1 MCGIIGYVGHR
12 PARPLLLDGLATL
25 EYRGYDSAGIALERD
40 GRAERLRSVGNLASL
55 RAAVAAADRVPA
67 LAGAGA
73 GVAVAEA
80 AEPTTGI
87 GHTRWATHGRVS
99 EANAHPHDDSTGR
112 IQVVLNG
119 IVENHAELREA
130 LEAGGHEFTSQT
142 DAEAVSQLVGA
153 LYDGDLMDAVRAAY
167 AQLHGHFAFVAMSA
181 DEPGLLVGA
190 RREAPLVIGA
200 GDGEQFIASAI
211 SAFADSTDQL
221 LLVED
226 GELVAMRAEGVEIFD
241 ASGAPVQREPK
252 PFDVAQEAADR
263 GGFATYM
270 LKEIHEQS
278 AAVARTLEGRLVNGR
293 IRLPELGLSDAQLAG
308 LGAIRI
314 LACGTSLHAGM
325 IARYAIE
332 RWARIPVEVE
342 VASEFRYRDPVLPE
356 GTLVIGI
363 TQSGETADTLAAM
376 RLAAQQGATVVAVT
390 NVAGSQATRDADA
403 TLLTRAGI
411 EIGVAATKTF
421 VAQVAA
427 LYLLGLKLADVRS
440 TLDAATLTRLSA
452 ELQRMPQ
459 LIDQAVQRNAQPAA
473 WLGEQLSGSEL
484 FMFLGR
490 DIASPVAMEGALK
503 LKEITYLP
511 ADAYAAGEMKH
522 GPIALIGEDT
532 PVVVAAT
539 GSPLHDK
546 LTSNMEEVAARG
558 ARVIAVVDDE
568 DSPAGR
574 LATHRFT
581 VPAVDWLL
589 SPLLSVVPMQLLAY
603 ELAVARGLNVDQ
615 PRNLAKTVTVE

>member
-12 PARPLLLDGLATL
+12 PAEPLLLDGLATL

-40 GRAERLRSVGNLASL
+40 GVIDRVRAVGNLQSL
-55 RAAVAAADRVPA
+55 RRAVAGARRVPM
-67 LAGAGA
+67 LAGAGFDS
-73 GVAVAEA
+73 GP

-99 EANAHPHDDSTGR
+99 EANAHPHDDTSGR
-112 IQVVLNG
+112 IHVVLNG
-119 IVENHAELREA
+119 IVENHAELRAA
-130 LEAGGHEFTSQT
+130 LEAGGQRFTSQT
-142 DAEAVSQLVGA
+142 DAEAVSQLIGA
-153 LYDGDLMDAVRAAY
+153 LYDGDLLEAVRAAY
-167 AQLHGHFAFVAMSA
+167 GQLHGHFAFVAMSA

-226 GELVAMRAEGVEIFD
+226 GELVALTAEGVEIFD
-241 ASGAPVQREPK
+241 ASGAPVAREPQTI
-252 PFDVAQEAADR
+252 DVAQEAADR
-263 GGFATYM
+263 AGFQTFM

-278 AAVARTLEGRLVNGR
+278 AGVARTLDGRLVDGE
-293 IRLPELGLSDAQLAG
+293 IRLPELGLDDAQLAE
-308 LGAIRI
+308 LSAIRI
-314 LACGTSLHAGM
+314 LACGTSFHAGL

-332 RWARIPVEVE
+332 RWARVPVEVE
-342 VASEFRYRDPVLPE
+342 VASEFRYRDPVLPQ
-356 GTLVIGI
+356 GTLVVGI

-376 RLAAQQGATVVAVT
+376 RLAAEQGATVVAVT

-427 LYLLGLKLADVRS
+427 LYLLGLKLAAVRG
-440 TLDAATLTRLSA
+440 TLAPAELARLCA

-459 LIDQAVQRNAQPAA
+459 LIDQAVQRNARPAA
-473 WLGEQLSGSEL
+473 WLGEQLSSSEL

-490 DIASPVAMEGALK
+490 DIAAPVAMEGALK

-546 LTSNMEEVAARG
+546 LASNMEEVAARG

-568 DSPAGR
+568 QSPAAQ
-574 LATHRFT
+574 LAAHRFT

-589 SPLLSVVPMQLLAY
+589 SPLVAVVPMQLLAY

>member
-12 PARPLLLDGLATL
+12 PAQPLLLDGLATL
-25 EYRGYDSAGIALERD
+25 EYRGYDSAGIALDRGGEVDRV
-40 GRAERLRSVGNLASL
+40 RAVGNLASL
-55 RAAVAAADRVPA
+55 RAAVGAAVPA
-67 LAGAGA
+67 VVGAGA
-73 GVAVAEA
+73 GD
-80 AEPTTGI
+80 EPTTGI

-99 EANAHPHDDSTGR
+99 EENAHPHDDASGR

-119 IVENHAELREA
+119 IVENHADLRAA
-130 LEAGGHEFTSQT
+130 LEAGGRRFTSQT
-142 DAEAVSQLVGA
+142 DAEAVAQLVGA
-153 LYDGDLMDAVRAAY
+153 LYDGDLMEAVRAAY
-167 AQLHGHFAFVAMSA
+167 HQLHGHFSFVAMTP

-211 SAFADSTDQL
+211 SAFADHTDQL
-221 LLVED
+221 LLIED
-226 GELVAMRAEGVEIFD
+226 GELVAVRADGVEIFD
-241 ASGAPVQREPK
+241 ADGRPVTREAK
-252 PFDVAQEAADR
+252 TIDVAREAADR
-263 GGFATYM
+263 GGFDTFM

-278 AAVARTLEGRLVNGR
+278 AAVARTLEGRLVDGE
-293 IRLPELGLSDAQLAG
+293 IVLPELGLTDAELAG
-308 LGAIRI
+308 VRAVRI
-314 LACGTSLHAGM
+314 VACGTSYHGGM

-332 RWARIPVEVE
+332 RWARVPVEVE
-342 VASEFRYRDPVLPE
+342 VASEFRYRDPVLAD

-363 TQSGETADTLAAM
+363 TQSGETADTLAAI
-376 RLAAQQGATVVAVT
+376 RLASELGATVVAVT
-390 NVAGSQATRDADA
+390 NVDGSQATRDADA

-427 LYLLGLKLADVRS
+427 LYLLGLKLAAVRG
-440 TLDAATLTRLSA
+440 TLAQPELERLAA
-452 ELQRMPQ
+452 EMQRMPQ
-459 LIDQAVQRNAQPAA
+459 LIDQAVQRNVRPAA
-473 WLGEQLSGSEL
+473 RLGKQLSGAEL

-539 GSPLHDK
+539 SSPLQDK
-546 LTSNMEEVAARG
+546 LASNIEEVAARG

-568 DSPAGR
+568 DGAAAGLAAHR
-574 LATHRFT
+574 LT
-581 VPAVDWLL
+581 VPKVDWLL
-589 SPLLSVVPMQLLAY
+589 SPILAVIPMQLLAY

>member
-1 MCGIIGYVGHR
+1 MCGIIGYVGQR
-12 PARPLLLDGLATL
+12 AAQPLLLDGLATL

-40 GRAERLRSVGNLASL
+40 GRLDRVRAVGNLASL
-55 RAAVAAADRVPA
+55 RAAVAAADRVPV
-67 LAGAGA
+67 LAGVGAAGA
-73 GVAVAEA
+73 ED
-80 AEPTTGI
+80 AEPTAGI

-99 EANAHPHDDSTGR
+99 EANAHPHDDTTGQ
-112 IQVVLNG
+112 IHVVLNG
-119 IVENHAELREA
+119 IVENHAELRAA
-130 LEAGGHEFTSQT
+130 LEAGGQEFTSQT
-142 DAEAVSQLVGA
+142 DAEAVSQLIGA
-153 LYDGDLMDAVRAAY
+153 LYEGDLLEAVRAAY
-167 AQLHGHFAFVAMSA
+167 AQLHGHFAFVAMAA

-200 GDGEQFIASAI
+200 GEGEQFIASAI

-226 GELVAMRAEGVEIFD
+226 GEIVALRAEGVEIFD
-241 ASGAPVQREPK
+241 AHGTPVTRQPQTI
-252 PFDVAQEAADR
+252 DVASEAADR
-263 GGFATYM
+263 AGYETFM

-278 AAVARTLEGRLVNGR
+278 AAVARTLDGRLTDGS
-293 IRLPELGLSDAQLAG
+293 IDLPELGLTDAE
-308 LGAIRI
+308 LGELRAIRI

-332 RWARIPVEVE
+332 RWARVPVEVE

-356 GTLVIGI
+356 GTLVVGI

-376 RLAAQQGATVVAVT
+376 RLASEQGATVVAVT
-390 NVAGSQATRDADA
+390 NVDGSQATRDADA

-427 LYLLGLKLADVRS
+427 LYLLGLKLAAVRES
-440 TLDAATLTRLSA
+440 LDSSELARLCD

-459 LIDQAVQRNAQPAA
+459 LIDRAVERNARPAA
-473 WLGEQLSGSEL
+473 WLGEQLSKSEL

-546 LTSNMEEVAARG
+546 LASNIEEVAARG
-558 ARVIAVVDDE
+558 ARVIAIVDDE
-568 DSPAGR
+568 QSAAAQLAAHR
-574 LATHRFT
+574 LT

>member
-40 GRAERLRSVGNLASL
+40 GHAERLRSVGNLASL

-67 LAGAGA
+67 LAGAG
-73 GVAVAEA
+73 VAVADA

-241 ASGAPVQREPK
+241 ASGAPVQREPTT
-252 PFDVAQEAADR
+252 FDVAREAADR

-332 RWARIPVEVE
+332 RWARVPVEVE
-342 VASEFRYRDPVLPE
+342 VASEFRYRDPVLPD

-390 NVAGSQATRDADA
+390 NVDGSQATRDADA

-421 VAQVAA
+421 VAQIAA
-427 LYLLGLKLADVRS
+427 LYLLGLKLADVRG
-440 TLDAATLTRLSA
+440 TLDAETLTRLGA

-546 LTSNMEEVAARG
+546 LASNIEEVAARG
-558 ARVIAVVDDE
+558 ARVIAIVDDE
-568 DSPAGR
+568 QSAAGR
-574 LATHRFT
+574 LAAHRLT

-589 SPLLSVVPMQLLAY
+589 SPLLAVVPMQLLAY

>member
-12 PARPLLLDGLATL
+12 PAQPLLLDGLATL
-25 EYRGYDSAGIALERD
+25 EYRGYDSAGIALHRAGRFERI
-40 GRAERLRSVGNLASL
+40 RAVGNLACL
-55 RAAVAAADRVPA
+55 RATVAERTPA
-67 LAGAGA
+67 LVGAG
-73 GVAVAEA
+73 GDEGP
-80 AEPTTGI
+80 EPTTGI

-99 EANAHPHDDSTGR
+99 EDNAHPHEDTSGR

-119 IVENHAELREA
+119 IVENHVELRAA
-130 LEAGGHEFTSQT
+130 LEAGGQHFTSQT

-153 LYDGDLMDAVRAAY
+153 LYEGDLMHAVLAAY
-167 AQLHGHFAFVAMSA
+167 SQLRGHFSFVAMSC

-190 RREAPLVIGA
+190 RRAAPLVIGQ
-200 GDGEQFIASAI
+200 GDGEQFFASAI
-211 SAFADSTDQL
+211 SAFAAHTDRL

-226 GELVAMRAEGVEIFD
+226 GEIVALRAEGAEIFD
-241 ASGAPVQREPK
+241 ADGRPVQRA
-252 PFDVAQEAADR
+252 AQTIDIAHEAVDR
-263 GGFATYM
+263 GGFPTFM
-270 LKEIHEQS
+270 LKEVYEQPV
-278 AAVARTLEGRLVNGR
+278 AVARTLEGRLVDGR
-293 IRLPELGLSDAQLAG
+293 IELPELGLSDAELADLRG
-308 LGAIRI
+308 IRI
-314 LACGTSLHAGM
+314 IACGTSLHAGM

-332 RWARIPVEVE
+332 RWARLPVEVE
-342 VASEFRYRDPVLPE
+342 VASEFRYRDPVIPE
-356 GTLVIGI
+356 GTLVVAI

-376 RLAAQQGATVVAVT
+376 RLATEQDATVLAVT
-390 NVAGSQATRDADA
+390 NVSGSQATRDADA

-421 VAQVAA
+421 AAQVAA
-427 LYLLGLKLADVRS
+427 LYLLGLKLAAVRG
-440 TLDAATLTRLSA
+440 TLEPDALVRLCS
-452 ELQRMPQ
+452 ELARMPQ
-459 LIDQAVQRNAQPAA
+459 HIDDAVQRNARPAA
-473 WLGEQLSGSEL
+473 RLGEQLSAAGH

-490 DIASPVAMEGALK
+490 DIAAPVAMEGALK

-532 PVVVAAT
+532 PVVVVAT
-539 GSPLHDK
+539 SSPLHDK

-558 ARVIAVVDDE
+558 ARLIAIVDHE

-574 LATHRFT
+574 LAAHRFT

-589 SPLLSVVPMQLLAY
+589 SPLVAVVPMQLLAH

>member
-12 PARPLLLDGLATL
+12 PAEPLLLDGLATL

-40 GRAERLRSVGNLASL
+40 GEIDRVRAVGNLKSL
-55 RAAVAAADRVPA
+55 RAAVAGARHVPV
-67 LAGAGA
+67 LAGAG
-73 GVAVAEA
+73 GWGSEP

-99 EANAHPHDDSTGR
+99 EANAHPHDDTSGR
-112 IQVVLNG
+112 IHVVLNG
-119 IVENHAELREA
+119 IVENHAELRAA
-130 LEAGGHEFTSQT
+130 LEAGGQEFTSQT
-142 DAEAVSQLVGA
+142 DAEAVSQLIGA
-153 LYDGDLMDAVRAAY
+153 LYEGDLLEAVRAAY
-167 AQLHGHFAFVAMSA
+167 GQLHGHFAFVAMSA
-181 DEPGLLVGA
+181 EEPGLLVGA
-190 RREAPLVIGA
+190 RREAPLVIGS
-200 GDGEQFIASAI
+200 GEGEQFVASAI

-226 GELVAMRAEGVEIFD
+226 GELVALRAEGVEIFES
-241 ASGAPVQREPK
+241 SGAPVAREPQTI
-252 PFDVAQEAADR
+252 DVAQEAADR
-263 GGFATYM
+263 AGFETFV

-278 AAVARTLEGRLVNGR
+278 AAVARTLDGRLVDGE
-293 IRLPELGLSDAQLAG
+293 ISLPELGLTDAQLAE
-308 LGAIRI
+308 LSAIRI
-314 LACGTSLHAGM
+314 LACGTSFHAGL

-332 RWARIPVEVE
+332 RWARVPVEVE
-342 VASEFRYRDPVLPE
+342 VASEFRYRDPVLPH

-376 RLAAQQGATVVAVT
+376 RLAAEQGATVVAVT
-390 NVAGSQATRDADA
+390 NVAGSQATRDAHA

-427 LYLLGLKLADVRS
+427 LYLLGLKLAAVRG
-440 TLDAATLTRLSA
+440 TLGREDLVRLGA

-459 LIDQAVQRNAQPAA
+459 LIDQAVQRNARPAA
-473 WLGEQLSGSEL
+473 WLGEQLSSSEL

-490 DIASPVAMEGALK
+490 DIAAPVAMEGALK

-539 GSPLHDK
+539 SSPLHDK
-546 LTSNMEEVAARG
+546 LASNMEEVAARG
-558 ARVIAVVDDE
+558 ARLIAVVDDE
-568 DSPAGR
+568 HSPAAQLAAHR
-574 LATHRFT
+574 LT

>member
-12 PARPLLLDGLATL
+12 PAQPLLLDGLATL
-25 EYRGYDSAGIALERD
+25 EYRGYDSAGIALDRD
-40 GRAERLRSVGNLASL
+40 GDVERVRAVGNLASL
-55 RAAVAAADRVPA
+55 RAAVAARVPA
-67 LAGAGA
+67 LVGADAGD
-73 GVAVAEA
+73 
-80 AEPTTGI
+80 EPTAGI

-99 EANAHPHDDSTGR
+99 EENAHPHDDASGR

-119 IVENHAELREA
+119 IVENHAELRSA
-130 LEAGGHEFTSQT
+130 LEAGGRRFTSQT
-142 DAEAVSQLVGA
+142 DAEAVAQLVGA
-153 LYDGDLMDAVRAAY
+153 LYDGDLMEAVRAAY
-167 AQLHGHFAFVAMSA
+167 HQLQGHFSFVAMVA

-211 SAFADSTDQL
+211 SAFADHTDQL
-221 LLVED
+221 LLIED
-226 GELVAMRAEGVEIFD
+226 GELVAVRAGGVEISD
-241 ASGAPVQREPK
+241 AEGRPVTREAK
-252 PFDVAQEAADR
+252 TIDVAQEAADR
-263 GGFATYM
+263 GGFDTFM

-278 AAVARTLEGRLVNGR
+278 AAVARTLEGRLVDGE
-293 IRLPELGLSDAQLAG
+293 IVLPELGLTDAELADVR
-308 LGAIRI
+308 AIRI
-314 LACGTSLHAGM
+314 LACGTSYHAGM

-332 RWARIPVEVE
+332 RWARVPVEVE

-363 TQSGETADTLAAM
+363 SQSGETADTLAAL
-376 RLAAQQGATVVAVT
+376 RLASEQGATVIAVT
-390 NVAGSQATRDADA
+390 NVDGSQATRDADA

-427 LYLLGLKLADVRS
+427 LYLLGLKLATVRG
-440 TLDAATLTRLSA
+440 TLAQPELDRLSA
-452 ELQRMPQ
+452 EMQRMPQ
-459 LIDQAVQRNAQPAA
+459 LIDQAVQRNLRPAA
-473 WLGEQLSGSEL
+473 RLAKQLSGAEL

-511 ADAYAAGEMKH
+511 AEAYAAGEMKH

-539 GSPLHDK
+539 SSPLHDK
-546 LTSNMEEVAARG
+546 LASNIEEVAARG
-558 ARVIAVVDDE
+558 ARVIAIVDDE
-568 DSPAGR
+568 DSAAGR
-574 LATHRFT
+574 LAAHRLT
-581 VPAVDWLL
+581 VPQVDWLL
-589 SPLLSVVPMQLLAY
+589 SPILAVIPMQLLAY

>member
-1 MCGIIGYVGHR
+1 MCGIIGYVGRR
-12 PARPLLLDGLATL
+12 PAQPLLLDGLATL
-25 EYRGYDSAGIALERD
+25 EYRGYDSAGIALDRD
-40 GRAERLRSVGNLASL
+40 GAFDRVRAVGNLAAL
-55 RAAVAAADRVPA
+55 RAAVAERVPA
-67 LAGAGA
+67 LAGAG
-73 GVAVAEA
+73 GVET
-80 AEPTTGI
+80 EPTAGI

-99 EANAHPHDDSTGR
+99 EENAHPHDDTAGR

-130 LEAGGHEFTSQT
+130 LEAGGAEFTSQT
-142 DAEAVSQLVGA
+142 DAEAVSQLIGA
-153 LYDGDLMDAVRAAY
+153 LYEGDLMDAVRAAY

-181 DEPGLLVGA
+181 DEPGLLIGA
-190 RREAPLVIGA
+190 RKEAPLVIGA

-211 SAFADSTDQL
+211 SAFAAHTDQL

-226 GELVAMRAEGVEIFD
+226 GELVALRADGVEIHT
-241 ASGAPVQREPK
+241 AAGEPVAREPRTI
-252 PFDVAQEAADR
+252 DVAQEAADR
-263 GGFATYM
+263 NGFATFM

-278 AAVARTLEGRLVNGR
+278 AAVARTLDGRLFNGR
-293 IRLPELGLSDAQLAG
+293 IQLPELGLTDRELAG
-308 LGAIRI
+308 LRGVRI

-332 RWARIPVEVE
+332 RWARVPVEVE

-376 RLAAQQGATVVAVT
+376 RLASEQGATVLALT

-427 LYLLGLKLADVRS
+427 LYLLGLKLASVRGS
-440 TLDAATLTRLSA
+440 LERDQLTRLCA

-459 LIDQAVQRNAQPAA
+459 LIDQAVQRNARPAA
-473 WLGEQLSGSEL
+473 WLGEQLSKSEL

-546 LTSNMEEVAARG
+546 LASNMEEVSARG
-558 ARVIAVVDDE
+558 ARIIAIVDDE

-574 LATHRFT
+574 LAAHRLT

>member
-1 MCGIIGYVGHR
+1 
-12 PARPLLLDGLATL
+12 
-25 EYRGYDSAGIALERD
+25 
-40 GRAERLRSVGNLASL
+40 
-55 RAAVAAADRVPA
+55 
-67 LAGAGA
+67 
-73 GVAVAEA
+73 
-80 AEPTTGI
+80 
-87 GHTRWATHGRVS
+87 
-99 EANAHPHDDSTGR
+99 
-112 IQVVLNG
+112 
-119 IVENHAELREA
+119 
-130 LEAGGHEFTSQT
+130 
-142 DAEAVSQLVGA
+142 
-153 LYDGDLMDAVRAAY
+153 MDAVRAAY

-226 GELVAMRAEGVEIFD
+226 GELVALRAEGVEIFD
-241 ASGAPVQREPK
+241 ARGAPVAREPQTI
-252 PFDVAQEAADR
+252 DVASEAADR
-263 GGFATYM
+263 GGYATFM

-278 AAVARTLEGRLVNGR
+278 AAVARTLEGRLVDGR
-293 IRLPELGLSDAQLAG
+293 IRLPELGLSDAELAD
-308 LGAIRI
+308 LKAIRI

-332 RWARIPVEVE
+332 RWARVPVEVE

-376 RLAAQQGATVVAVT
+376 RLAAA
-390 NVAGSQATRDADA
+390 AGRDGRRGDERRRLAGHARRRRDAAHPRRDRDRRRGDEDVR
-403 TLLTRAGI
+403 RAGRRALPARP
-411 EIGVAATKTF
+411 EARRRPRRRSPPRSSRASAPSCSACRSSSTSAVAA
-421 VAQVAA
+421 QRAA
-427 LYLLGLKLADVRS
+427 APRGSASSSRAPS
-440 TLDAATLTRLSA
+440 SSCSSAATS
-452 ELQRMPQ
+452 P
-459 LIDQAVQRNAQPAA
+459 
-473 WLGEQLSGSEL
+473 
-484 FMFLGR
+484 
-490 DIASPVAMEGALK
+490 SPVAMEGALK

-546 LTSNMEEVAARG
+546 LASNIEEVAARG
-558 ARVIAVVDDE
+558 ARVIADRRRRGQRR
-568 DSPAGR
+568 PAGSPR
-574 LATHRFT
+574 TALT

>member
-12 PARPLLLDGLATL
+12 AAQPLLLDGLATL
-25 EYRGYDSAGIALERD
+25 EYRGYDSAGIALERS
-40 GRAERLRSVGNLASL
+40 GRAERVRSVGNLASL
-55 RAAVAAADRVPA
+55 RAAVATAERVRVPA
-67 LAGAGA
+67 GS
-73 GVAVAEA
+73 GVALAER
-80 AEPTTGI
+80 EPTAGI

-99 EANAHPHDDSTGR
+99 EANAHPHDDASGR

-119 IVENHAELREA
+119 IVENHAELRAA
-130 LEAGGHEFTSQT
+130 LEAGGRAFTSQT
-142 DAEAVSQLVGA
+142 DAEAVAQLIGA
-153 LYDGDLMDAVRAAY
+153 LYEGDLMAAVRAAY
-167 AQLHGHFAFVAMSA
+167 AQLHGHFAFVAMAA

-190 RREAPLVIGA
+190 RREAPLVIGT

-211 SAFADSTDQL
+211 SAFAGSTDQL

-226 GELVAMRAEGVEIFD
+226 GELVALRAEGVELFD
-241 ASGAPVQREPK
+241 SAGSPVERAPQTI
-252 PFDVAQEAADR
+252 DVAQEAADR
-263 GGFATYM
+263 GGYATYM

-278 AAVARTLEGRLVNGR
+278 AAVARTLEGRLVDGR
-293 IRLPELGLSDAQLAG
+293 ISLPELGLSDAQLASV
-308 LGAIRI
+308 GAIRI

-332 RWARIPVEVE
+332 RWARVPVEVE

-376 RLAAQQGATVVAVT
+376 RLAAAEGATVVAVT
-390 NVAGSQATRDADA
+390 NVDGSQATRDADA
-403 TLLTRAGI
+403 ALLTRAGI

-427 LYLLGLKLADVRS
+427 LYLLGLKLAAVRG
-440 TLDAATLTRLSA
+440 TLAAEELTRLCA

-459 LIDQAVQRNAQPAA
+459 LLDQAVQRNAQPAA
-473 WLGEQLSGSEL
+473 WLGERLAQSEL

-490 DIASPVAMEGALK
+490 DIAAPVAMEGALK

-546 LTSNMEEVAARG
+546 LASNIEEVAARG

-568 DSPAGR
+568 DSPAAR
-574 LATHRFT
+574 LAAHRFT
-581 VPAVDWLL
+581 VPTVDWLL

>member
-1 MCGIIGYVGHR
+1 
-12 PARPLLLDGLATL
+12 
-25 EYRGYDSAGIALERD
+25 
-40 GRAERLRSVGNLASL
+40 
-55 RAAVAAADRVPA
+55 
-67 LAGAGA
+67 
-73 GVAVAEA
+73 
-80 AEPTTGI
+80 
-87 GHTRWATHGRVS
+87 
-99 EANAHPHDDSTGR
+99 
-112 IQVVLNG
+112 VLNG
-119 IVENHAELREA
+119 IVENHAELRAA
-130 LEAGGHEFTSQT
+130 LEAGGREFTSQT

-153 LYDGDLMDAVRAAY
+153 LYEGDLVEAVRATY
-167 AQLHGHFAFVAMSA
+167 HQLHGHFAFVAMSA

-226 GELVAMRAEGVEIFD
+226 GELVVLRAEGVEIFD
-241 ASGAPVQREPK
+241 ATGAPVARQPQTI
-252 PFDVAQEAADR
+252 DVASEAADR
-263 GGFATYM
+263 AGFPTFM

-278 AAVARTLEGRLVNGR
+278 AAVARTLDGRLVDGA
-293 IRLPELGLSDAQLAG
+293 IHLPELGLTDAQLAD
-308 LGAIRI
+308 LKAIRI

-332 RWARIPVEVE
+332 RWARVPVEVE
-342 VASEFRYRDPVLPE
+342 VASEFRYRDPVLPD
-356 GTLVIGI
+356 GTLVVGI

-376 RLAAQQGATVVAVT
+376 RLASTEGATVVAVT
-390 NVAGSQATRDADA
+390 NVDGSQATRDADA
-403 TLLTRAGI
+403 ALLTRAGI

-427 LYLLGLKLADVRS
+427 LYLLGLKLAAVRG
-440 TLDAATLTRLSA
+440 TLAPSELARLGA

-459 LIDQAVQRNAQPAA
+459 LIDQAVQRNARPAA

-546 LTSNMEEVAARG
+546 LASNIEEVAARG
-558 ARVIAVVDDE
+558 ARVIAIVDDE
-568 DSPAGR
+568 QSAAGR
-574 LATHRFT
+574 LAAHRLT

-589 SPLLSVVPMQLLAY
+589 SPLLAVVPMQLLAY

>member
-12 PARPLLLDGLATL
+12 PAQPLLLDGLATL

-40 GRAERLRSVGNLASL
+40 GAIDRIRAVGNLASL
-55 RAAVAAADRVPA
+55 RAAVTAAVPA
-67 LAGAGA
+67 LV
-73 GVAVAEA
+73 GVRED

-99 EANAHPHDDSTGR
+99 EENAHPHDDASGR
-112 IQVVLNG
+112 IHVVLNG
-119 IVENHAELREA
+119 IVENHADLRAA
-130 LEAGGHEFTSQT
+130 LEAGGRAFTSQT
-142 DAEAVSQLVGA
+142 DAEAVAQLVGA
-153 LYDGDLMDAVRAAY
+153 LYDGDLVEAVRAAY
-167 AQLHGHFAFVAMSA
+167 HQLQGHFAFVAMTA

-190 RREAPLVIGA
+190 RREAPLVLGT

-211 SAFADSTDQL
+211 SAFADHTDQL

-226 GELVAMRAEGVEIFD
+226 GELVALRADGVEILD
-241 ASGAPVQREPK
+241 ADGRAVAREPK
-252 PFDVAQEAADR
+252 TIDVAHEAADR
-263 GGFATYM
+263 AGFETFM

-278 AAVARTLEGRLVNGR
+278 AAVARTLDGRLADGEVV
-293 IRLPELGLSDAQLAG
+293 LPELGLTDAQLAE
-308 LGAIRI
+308 LRAIRI
-314 LACGTSLHAGM
+314 IACGTSYHAGM

-332 RWARIPVEVE
+332 RWARVPVEVE

-376 RLAAQQGATVVAVT
+376 RLAQENGATVVALT
-390 NVAGSQATRDADA
+390 NVDGSQATRDADA

-427 LYLLGLKLADVRS
+427 LYLLGLKLAAVRA
-440 TLDAATLTRLSA
+440 TLDGGELRRLSD

-459 LIDQAVQRNAQPAA
+459 LIDQAVHRNARPAR
-473 WLGEQLSGSEL
+473 WLGEKLSRSEL

-490 DIASPVAMEGALK
+490 DIAAPVAMEGALK

-532 PVVVAAT
+532 PVVVAGT

-546 LTSNMEEVAARG
+546 LASNIEEVAARG
-558 ARVIAVVDDE
+558 ARVIAIVDDE
-568 DSPAGR
+568 DAPAAR
-574 LATHRFT
+574 LAAHRLT

>member
-12 PARPLLLDGLATL
+12 AARPLLLDGLATL

-40 GRAERLRSVGNLASL
+40 GRLDRVRAVGNLASL
-55 RAAVAAADRVPA
+55 RAAVASADRVPA
-67 LAGAGA
+67 LAGTGA
-73 GVAVAEA
+73 DANADA
-80 AEPTTGI
+80 PTAGI

-99 EANAHPHDDSTGR
+99 ESNAHPHDDTAGR

-119 IVENHAELREA
+119 IVENHAELRAA
-130 LEAGGHEFTSQT
+130 LEAGGQEFTSQT

-153 LYDGDLMDAVRAAY
+153 LYEGDLMDAVRAAY

-190 RREAPLVIGA
+190 RREAPLVIGS

-211 SAFADSTDQL
+211 SAFAESTDQL

-226 GELVAMRAEGVEIFD
+226 GELVALRADGVEIFD
-241 ASGAPVQREPK
+241 AEGNPVSREATTV
-252 PFDVAQEAADR
+252 DVAQEAADR
-263 GGFATYM
+263 GGFETFM

-293 IRLPELGLSDAQLAG
+293 IHLPELGLSDAQLAG
-308 LGAIRI
+308 LKAIRI

-356 GTLVIGI
+356 GTLVVGI

-376 RLAAQQGATVVAVT
+376 RLASEKGASVVAVT
-390 NVAGSQATRDADA
+390 NVSGSQAARDADA

-421 VAQVAA
+421 VAQLTA
-427 LYLLGLKLADVRS
+427 LYLLGLKLATVRESLEADVM
-440 TLDAATLTRLSA
+440 TRVIA

-459 LIDQAVQRNAQPAA
+459 LLDQAVQRNARPAA
-473 WLGEQLSGSEL
+473 WLGEQLSQSEL

-546 LTSNMEEVAARG
+546 LASNIEEVAARG
-558 ARVIAVVDDE
+558 ARVIAIVDDE
-568 DSPAGR
+568 DCAAGR
-574 LATHRFT
+574 RAAHRFT

-589 SPLLSVVPMQLLAY
+589 SPLLAVVPMQLLAY

>member
-1 MCGIIGYVGHR
+1 
-12 PARPLLLDGLATL
+12 
-25 EYRGYDSAGIALERD
+25 
-40 GRAERLRSVGNLASL
+40 
-55 RAAVAAADRVPA
+55 
-67 LAGAGA
+67 
-73 GVAVAEA
+73 
-80 AEPTTGI
+80 GI

-99 EANAHPHDDSTGR
+99 EENAHPHDDSTGR

-119 IVENHAELREA
+119 IVENHAELRTA
-130 LEAGGHEFTSQT
+130 LEAGGQRFTSQT
-142 DAEAVSQLVGA
+142 DAEAVAQLIGA
-153 LYDGDLMDAVRAAY
+153 LYDGDLEQAVRAAY
-167 AQLHGHFAFVAMSA
+167 RQLHGHFSFVAMSI

-190 RREAPLVIGA
+190 RREAPLVVGA

-211 SAFADSTDQL
+211 SAFAEHTDQL
-221 LLVED
+221 LLIED
-226 GELVAMRAEGVEIFD
+226 GELVVLRADGVEIFD
-241 ASGAPVQREPK
+241 AEGRPVTREPK
-252 PFDVAQEAADR
+252 TIDVAQEAADR
-263 GGFATYM
+263 GGFETFM

-278 AAVARTLEGRLVNGR
+278 AAVARTLDGRLVDGE
-293 IRLPELGLSDAQLAG
+293 IVLPELGLTDAQLAG
-308 LGAIRI
+308 MKAIRI
-314 LACGTSLHAGM
+314 LACGTSYHAGL

-332 RWARIPVEVE
+332 RWARVPVEVE
-342 VASEFRYRDPVLPE
+342 VASEFRYRDPVVPE

-363 TQSGETADTLAAM
+363 TQSGETADTLAAL
-376 RLAAQQGATVVAVT
+376 RLASEQGATVVAVT
-390 NVAGSQATRDADA
+390 NVDGSQVTRDADA

-411 EIGVAATKTF
+411 EVGVAATKTF

-427 LYLLGLKLADVRS
+427 LYLLGLKLATVRD
-440 TLDAATLTRLSA
+440 TLGQPELQRLST

-459 LIDQAVQRNAQPAA
+459 LIDQAVQRNARPAA

-539 GSPLHDK
+539 NTPLHDK
-546 LTSNMEEVAARG
+546 LASNIEEVAARG

-568 DSPAGR
+568 DSAAAKLAAHR
-574 LATHRFT
+574 LT
-581 VPAVDWLL
+581 VPQVDWLL
-589 SPLLSVVPMQLLAY
+589 SPLLAVIPMQLLAY

>member
-1 MCGIIGYVGHR
+1 MCGIIGYVGAR
-12 PARPLLLDGLATL
+12 AARPLLLDGLQTL

-40 GRAERLRSVGNLASL
+40 GRFDRVRAVGNLASL
-55 RAAVAAADRVPA
+55 RAAVAAADRVPV
-67 LAGAGA
+67 LAGAG
-73 GVAVAEA
+73 GGEDA
-80 AEPTTGI
+80 AEPTAGI

-99 EANAHPHDDSTGR
+99 EANAHPHDDTTGR

-119 IVENHAELREA
+119 IVENHAELRAA
-130 LEAGGHEFTSQT
+130 LEAGGQEFTSQT
-142 DAEAVSQLVGA
+142 DAEAVSQLIGA
-153 LYDGDLMDAVRAAY
+153 LYEGDLVDAVRAAY

-211 SAFADSTDQL
+211 SAFAESTDQL

-226 GELVAMRAEGVEIFD
+226 GELVALCADGVEIFD
-241 ASGAPVQREPK
+241 ASGAAVAREPQTI
-252 PFDVAQEAADR
+252 DVAREAADR
-263 GGFATYM
+263 GGYETYM

-278 AAVARTLEGRLVNGR
+278 AAVARTLDGRLVDGA
-293 IRLPELGLSDAQLAG
+293 IALPELGMDDAQLAG
-308 LGAIRI
+308 LKAIRI

-332 RWARIPVEVE
+332 RWARVPVEVE

-356 GTLVIGI
+356 GTLVVGI

-376 RLAAQQGATVVAVT
+376 RLASEQGATVVAVT
-390 NVAGSQATRDADA
+390 NVDGSQATRDADA

-427 LYLLGLKLADVRS
+427 LYLLGLKLAAVRDS
-440 TLDAATLTRLSA
+440 LGAAELARLCD

-459 LIDQAVQRNAQPAA
+459 LIDRAVQRNARPAA
-473 WLGEQLSGSEL
+473 WLGEQLSKSEL

-546 LTSNMEEVAARG
+546 LASNIEEVAARG
-558 ARVIAVVDDE
+558 ARVIAIVDDE
-568 DSPAGR
+568 QSAAGR
-574 LATHRFT
+574 LAAHRLT

-589 SPLLSVVPMQLLAY
+589 SPLLAVVPMQLLAY

>member
-12 PARPLLLDGLATL
+12 AAQPLLLDGLATL

-40 GRAERLRSVGNLASL
+40 GRLDRIRAVGNLASL
-55 RAAVAAADRVPA
+55 RAAVATADRVPA

-73 GVAVAEA
+73 GASSGEELA
-80 AEPTTGI
+80 PTAGI

-99 EANAHPHDDSTGR
+99 EANAHPHDDTTGR

-119 IVENHAELREA
+119 IVENHAELRAA

-153 LYDGDLMDAVRAAY
+153 LYEGDLMEAVRAAY

-211 SAFADSTDQL
+211 SAFAESTDQL
-221 LLVED
+221 LVVED
-226 GELVAMRAEGVEIFD
+226 GELVALRAEGVEIFD
-241 ASGAPVQREPK
+241 AAGNPVAREPHTI
-252 PFDVAQEAADR
+252 DVAREAADR
-263 GGFATYM
+263 AGFKTFM

-278 AAVARTLEGRLVNGR
+278 AAVARTLDGRLVDGR
-293 IRLPELGLSDAQLAG
+293 ISLPELGLSDAQLAD
-308 LGAIRI
+308 LKAIRI

-332 RWARIPVEVE
+332 RWARVPVEVE
-342 VASEFRYRDPVLPE
+342 VASEFRYRDPVLPA
-356 GTLVIGI
+356 GTLVVGI

-376 RLAAQQGATVVAVT
+376 RLAAEQGATVVAVT
-390 NVAGSQATRDADA
+390 NVDGSQATRDAHA
-403 TLLTRAGI
+403 ALLTRAGI

-427 LYLLGLKLADVRS
+427 LYLLGLKLAAVRE
-440 TLDAATLTRLSA
+440 TLADAELSRLCA

-459 LIDQAVQRNAQPAA
+459 LIDQAVQRNARPAA
-473 WLGEQLSGSEL
+473 WLGEQLSKSEL

-546 LTSNMEEVAARG
+546 LASNIEEVAARG
-558 ARVIAVVDDE
+558 ARVIAIVDDE
-568 DSPAGR
+568 QSAAGR
-574 LATHRFT
+574 LAAHRFT

>member
-1 MCGIIGYVGHR
+1 MCGIIGYVGQR
-12 PARPLLLDGLATL
+12 AAQPLLLDGLATL
-25 EYRGYDSAGIALERD
+25 EYRGYDSAGISLDRSGGVD
-40 GRAERLRSVGNLASL
+40 RVRAVGNLASL
-55 RAAVAAADRVPA
+55 RAAVDARVPA
-67 LAGAGA
+67 LAGAG
-73 GVAVAEA
+73 GPD

-99 EANAHPHDDSTGR
+99 EENAHPHDDSTGR

-119 IVENHAELREA
+119 IVENHAELRGA
-130 LEAGGHEFTSQT
+130 LEAGGQRFTSQT
-142 DAEAVSQLVGA
+142 DAEAVAQLIGA
-153 LYDGDLMDAVRAAY
+153 LYDGDLAEAVRAAY
-167 AQLHGHFAFVAMSA
+167 HQLHGHFSFVAMSV
-181 DEPGLLVGA
+181 DEPGLLIGA

-211 SAFADSTDQL
+211 SAFAEHTDQL
-221 LLVED
+221 LLIED
-226 GELVAMRAEGVEIFD
+226 GELVAVRADGVEIFD
-241 ASGAPVQREPK
+241 ADGRPVAREAK
-252 PFDVAQEAADR
+252 TIDVAQEAADR
-263 GGFATYM
+263 GGFETFM

-278 AAVARTLEGRLVNGR
+278 AAVARTLDGRLVDGE
-293 IRLPELGLSDAQLAG
+293 IVLPELGLTDAELAG
-308 LGAIRI
+308 MKSIRI
-314 LACGTSLHAGM
+314 LAAGTSYHAGL

-332 RWARIPVEVE
+332 RWARVPVEVE
-342 VASEFRYRDPVLPE
+342 VASEFRYRDPVVPE

-363 TQSGETADTLAAM
+363 TQSGETADTLAAL
-376 RLAAQQGATVVAVT
+376 RLASEEGATVIAVT
-390 NVAGSQATRDADA
+390 NVDGSQVTRDADA

-427 LYLLGLKLADVRS
+427 LYLLGLKLATVRD
-440 TLDAATLTRLSA
+440 TLGAPELERLSV

-459 LIDQAVQRNAQPAA
+459 LIDQAVQRNARPAA

-490 DIASPVAMEGALK
+490 DIAAPVAMEGALK

-532 PVVVAAT
+532 PVVVVAT
-539 GSPLHDK
+539 SSPLHDK
-546 LTSNMEEVAARG
+546 LASNIEEVAARG

-568 DSPAGR
+568 ESAAGQLAAHR
-574 LATHRFT
+574 LT

-589 SPLLSVVPMQLLAY
+589 SPLLAVIPMQLLAY

>member
-1 MCGIIGYVGHR
+1 M
-12 PARPLLLDGLATL
+12 A
-25 EYRGYDSAGIALERD
+25 
-40 GRAERLRSVGNLASL
+40 
-55 RAAVAAADRVPA
+55 
-67 LAGAGA
+67 
-73 GVAVAEA
+73 
-80 AEPTTGI
+80 
-87 GHTRWATHGRVS
+87 
-99 EANAHPHDDSTGR
+99 
-112 IQVVLNG
+112 
-119 IVENHAELREA
+119 
-130 LEAGGHEFTSQT
+130 
-142 DAEAVSQLVGA
+142 
-153 LYDGDLMDAVRAAY
+153 
-167 AQLHGHFAFVAMSA
+167 
-181 DEPGLLVGA
+181 
-190 RREAPLVIGA
+190 
-200 GDGEQFIASAI
+200 
-211 SAFADSTDQL
+211 
-221 LLVED
+221 
-226 GELVAMRAEGVEIFD
+226 
-241 ASGAPVQREPK
+241 REPQTI
-252 PFDVAQEAADR
+252 DVAQEAADR
-263 GGFATYM
+263 AGFPTFM

-278 AAVARTLEGRLVNGR
+278 AAVARTLDGRLVDGE
-293 IRLPELGLSDAQLAG
+293 IRLPELGLDDVQLAE
-308 LGAIRI
+308 LSAIRI
-314 LACGTSLHAGM
+314 LACGTSFHAGL

-342 VASEFRYRDPVLPE
+342 VASEFRYRDPVLAR
-356 GTLVIGI
+356 GTLVAGI

-376 RLAAQQGATVVAVT
+376 RLAAEQGATVVAVT

-427 LYLLGLKLADVRS
+427 LYLLGLKLAAVRE
-440 TLDAATLTRLSA
+440 TLGRGELRRLCA

-459 LIDQAVQRNAQPAA
+459 LIDQAVQRNARPAA
-473 WLGEQLSGSEL
+473 WLGEQLSACEL

-490 DIASPVAMEGALK
+490 DIAAPVAMEGALK

-546 LTSNMEEVAARG
+546 LASNMEEVAARG

-568 DSPAGR
+568 QSPAGKLAAHR
-574 LATHRFT
+574 LT

-589 SPLLSVVPMQLLAY
+589 SPLVSVVPMQLLAY

>member
-12 PARPLLLDGLATL
+12 PAQPLLLDGLATL

-40 GRAERLRSVGNLASL
+40 GELDRVRAVGNLQSL
-55 RAAVAAADRVPA
+55 RAAVARKQLLPA
-67 LAGAGA
+67 LVGAGGGDA
-73 GVAVAEA
+73 P
-80 AEPTTGI
+80 EPTTGI

-99 EANAHPHDDSTGR
+99 EANAHPHDDTAGR
-112 IQVVLNG
+112 IHVVLNG
-119 IVENHAELREA
+119 IVENHAELRAA
-130 LEAGGHEFTSQT
+130 LEAGGQRFTSQT
-142 DAEAVSQLVGA
+142 DAEAVSQLIGA
-153 LYDGDLMDAVRAAY
+153 LYDGDLLEAVRAAY
-167 AQLHGHFAFVAMSA
+167 GQLHGHFAFVAMSA

-211 SAFADSTDQL
+211 SAFADSTDR
-221 LLVED
+221 LLVVED
-226 GELVAMRAEGVEIFD
+226 SEIVAVRAEGVEIYT
-241 ASGAPVQREPK
+241 ASGERVAREPQTI
-252 PFDVAQEAADR
+252 DVAQEAADR
-263 GGFATYM
+263 AGYQTFM

-278 AAVARTLEGRLVNGR
+278 AAVARTLDGRLVNGE
-293 IRLPELGLSDAQLAG
+293 IRLPELGLGDGELAT
-308 LGAIRI
+308 LKAIRI

-332 RWARIPVEVE
+332 RWARVPVEVE

-356 GTLVIGI
+356 GTLVVGI

-376 RLAAQQGATVVAVT
+376 RLASEQGARVVAVA

-427 LYLLGLKLADVRS
+427 LYLLGLKLAGLR
-440 TLDAATLTRLSA
+440 ATLGRDELHRLCA

-459 LIDQAVQRNAQPAA
+459 LIDQAVRRNARPAA
-473 WLGEQLSGSEL
+473 WLGERLAKSEL

-546 LTSNMEEVAARG
+546 LASNIEEVAARG

-568 DSPAGR
+568 QSAAGR
-574 LATHRFT
+574 LAAHRLT

-589 SPLLSVVPMQLLAY
+589 SPLVAVVPMQLLAY